1 MHINKDLIDGSKKA
15 PKEAVEAM
23 ESLEDWAIDDKK
35 LNNKINQMLEEFEDI
50 LKTKDID
57 KESFIR
63 FLTYLHT
70 GNKMKILKEI
80 DNIDGDFVED
90 LVEVVNELNS
100 DKASRFSFTLANRI
114 MVLYRMYV
122 LPQIFSPERIEQ
134 LRRGIETMK
143 DE

>member
-70 GNKMKILKEI
+70 GNMMKILMNLIVTKLQ
-80 DNIDGDFVED
+80 DFH
-90 LVEVVNELNS
+90 S
-100 DKASRFSFTLANRI
+100 H
-114 MVLYRMYV
+114 
-122 LPQIFSPERIEQ
+122 
-134 LRRGIETMK
+134 
-143 DE
+143 

>member
-70 GNKMKILKEI
+70 GNMMKILNEI
-80 DNIDGDFVED
+80 ENIDEDFVED
-90 LVEVVNELNS
+90 LIEVVNELNS

-114 MVLYRMYV
+114 MVLYRMYA

-134 LRRGIETMK
+134 LRRGIEIMK
-143 DE
+143 EE

>member
-70 GNKMKILKEI
+70 GNMMKILNEI
-80 DNIDGDFVED
+80 ENIDEDFVED

>member
-70 GNKMKILKEI
+70 GNMMKILNEI
-80 DNIDGDFVED
+80 ENIDGDFVED

-114 MVLYRMYV
+114 MVLYRLYV
-122 LPQIFSPERIEQ
+122 LPQIISPERIEQ

>member
-70 GNKMKILKEI
+70 GNMMKILNEI
-80 DNIDGDFVED
+80 ENIDEDFVED

-134 LRRGIETMK
+134 LRRGIEIMK

>member
-70 GNKMKILKEI
+70 GNMMKILNEI
-80 DNIDGDFVED
+80 ENIDGDFVED

>member
-70 GNKMKILKEI
+70 GNMMKILNEI
-80 DNIDGDFVED
+80 ENIDGDFVED

-134 LRRGIETMK
+134 LRRGIEIMK

>member
-70 GNKMKILKEI
+70 GNMMKILNEI
-80 DNIDGDFVED
+80 ENIDEDFVED

-122 LPQIFSPERIEQ
+122 LPQIFSSERIEQ
-134 LRRGIETMK
+134 LRRGIEIMK